1 MTLTQS
7 LLIIALLIAASAFV
21 AVAEISLAA
30 SRRLRLRQM
39 ADEGDPRAEK
49 AIQLQEQPGDY
60 FTVVQ
65 VGQNAIA
72 ILGGIVGESAL
83 STTLAGI
90 LTWWM
95 PESSAQHL
103 GSVLSF
109 FVITSLFILFAD
121 LLPRRLSMIEPEALL
136 LRVLGPM
143 QLCITFFK
151 PVVWFYGRLTD
162 ALIRL
167 LGLPDKRDE
176 QITSDDILAMT
187 EAGARAGVLAERE
200 QQAIAN
206 IFELDTRTVA
216 SAMTQ
221 RDSVAYFL
229 RDDPDQVIRARIAEE
244 PFSTYPVCDGDIDH
258 IVGYVDAKDLFQR
271 VLNNQPISLQD
282 DSLIRKILMVPD
294 KLTLAEVLDQFQQAH
309 EDFAA
314 ILNEYSLVVGVVT
327 LNDVM
332 STVMGDLVSPD
343 DEEQIIQRDEN
354 SWLIDGITPID
365 DVMRSLD
372 LAALPNEEE
381 YETLAG
387 FLMVMLRRVPRR
399 TDRVDWGGYRFEVMD
414 VDSYRIDQVL
424 VTRMQEGEAV
434 VPHQQ
439 PHPASTLSAVAAVA
453 ATGPAA
459 HAASAPA
466 PEAQGMAASAEP
478 AAQPNPAVTATPP
491 SAETP
496 SVP

>member
-7 LLIIALLIAASAFV
+7 LLIIALLIAASAFI

-72 ILGGIVGESAL
+72 ILGGIVGESTFSAP
-83 STTLAGI
+83 
-90 LTWWM
+90 LTDLLDDWIGPSM
-95 PESSAQHL
+95 AQNL
-103 GSVLSF
+103 GSVTSF
-109 FVITSLFILFAD
+109 FLITSLFILFAD
-121 LLPRRLSMIEPEALL
+121 LLPRRLSMVEPERLL
-136 LRVLGPM
+136 LVVLRPM
-143 QLCITFFK
+143 LLCMTIFR
-151 PVVWFYGRLTD
+151 PVVWFYSRITD
-162 ALIRL
+162 AVIRMT
-167 LGLPDKRDE
+167 GLPDKRNE

-187 EAGARAGVLAERE
+187 EDGARAGVLAERE

-216 SAMTQ
+216 SAMTT

-229 RDDPDQVIRARIAEE
+229 RDDPDHVIRARIAEE
-244 PFSTYPVCDGDIDH
+244 PFSTYPVCEGDIDH
-258 IVGYVDAKDLFQR
+258 VIGYVDAKDLFQR
-271 VLNNQPISLQD
+271 VLNNQPISLLD
-282 DSLIRKILMVPD
+282 DSLIRKVLIVPD

-309 EDFAA
+309 EDFAV

-343 DEEQIIQRDEN
+343 DEEQIIQRDEH

-365 DVMRSLD
+365 DVMRVLD
-372 LAALPNEEE
+372 LEELPHEEE

-399 TDRVDWGGYRFEVMD
+399 TDSVDWGGYRFEVMD

-424 VTRMQEGEAV
+424 VSRQREEPNGTELVA
-434 VPHQQ
+434 
-439 PHPASTLSAVAAVA
+439 PAAALSAVAAVA
-453 ATGPAA
+453 ATAAPVAPADDSAQAETAPAA
-459 HAASAPA
+459 KP
-466 PEAQGMAASAEP
+466 G
-478 AAQPNPAVTATPP
+478 ATSPQ
-491 SAETP
+491 TP
-496 SVP
+496 IVP

>member
-478 AAQPNPAVTATPP
+478 AAQPNQAATATPP